1 MVPWPDGREP
11 PTLQITQDTV
21 LLTPAEH
28 EIAELRRWQEHEK
41 NEVKGRHRESMARTI
56 ESLTSVNERLTQNA
70 IERDAAMTELMV
82 KFAGLQAQIATA
94 QASMISGYDAQ
105 GESLRKN
112 FVAFSDTA
120 QEAMKKIKTDNP
132 YSLGTEVVK
141 SVTSIYQSSI
151 NARAESRL
159 DRRLRT
165 SEPHGALEG
174 RRQSERD
181 EAKPR
186 SRPEEPPPP
195 PPPPVSSASPP
206 AAPSPAA
213 KSLTVEID
221 WLEVYDDSSDEGEA
235 PASPSPAA
243 RMAETQEPAAMIVDE
258 EPAARIPDEQP
269 AAQTSVAL
277 AALPEEIT
285 DLVSQVPE
293 LERLLAALGIV
304 DDEIERPAEWSY
316 SWAWDAIRRRIANL
330 SDTSIAW
337 LLSSFDN
344 ALGFLKQ
351 LADLATPPPDRE
363 PEGSPC

>member
-1 MVPWPDGREP
+1 MPWPGREP
-11 PTLQITQDTV
+11 PILQVSQDTV
-21 LLTPAEH
+21 LVTPAEH

-41 NEVKGRHRESMARTI
+41 NEVKGRHRESMAKTI

-221 WLEVYDDSSDEGEA
+221 WLEVYDASPDSSDEGEA
-235 PASPSPAA
+235 PTSPSPAA
-243 RMAETQEPAAMIVDE
+243 RMSETEEAAAMIADE
-258 EPAARIPDEQP
+258 EHAV
-269 AAQTSVAL
+269 QTSVAL
-277 AALPEEIT
+277 ATLPEEIT

-293 LERLLAALGIV
+293 LERLLASLGIV
-304 DDEIERPAEWSY
+304 PDEQEERPAEWSY

>member
-1 MVPWPDGREP
+1 MLPWPEGREP

-28 EIAELRRWQEHEK
+28 EIAELRRWQAYEK
-41 NEVKGRHRESMARTI
+41 QEVKGRHKESLVRSV
-56 ESLTSVNERLTQNA
+56 ESLTAVNERLTQNA

-141 SVTSIYQSSI
+141 SVTSIYQTSI

-181 EAKPR
+181 EPKPR

-195 PPPPVSSASPP
+195 PPPPPPPAVSSASPP

-221 WLEVYDDSSDEGEA
+221 WLEVYDASPDSSDEGEA
-235 PASPSPAA
+235 SASPSPAA
-243 RMAETQEPAAMIVDE
+243 RMAGTE

-293 LERLLAALGIV
+293 LECLLAALGIV

-344 ALGFLKQ
+344 ALGFLRQ
-351 LADLATPPPDRE
+351 LADLATPPPDRD